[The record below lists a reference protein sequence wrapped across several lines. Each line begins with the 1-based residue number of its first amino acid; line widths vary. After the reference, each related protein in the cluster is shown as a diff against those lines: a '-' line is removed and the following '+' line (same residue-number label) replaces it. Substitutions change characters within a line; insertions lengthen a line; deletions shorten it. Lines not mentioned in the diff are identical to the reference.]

1 MLTSIRERAT
11 GWIAWAIVILITIPF
26 ALWGVN
32 SYFSGGTNVNV
43 AKFDGEKIDYQ
54 TYQRALY
61 NERERVRQQYGQ
73 NISADFL
80 SGNILGRQVV
90 NRLANEILLY
100 RYANDQGFRISDEQ
114 LVEAILSSPGFQTE
128 EGKFS
133 RDQYER
139 VLQFSGYSPS
149 QFEEIQR
156 NSAAVQ
162 QIQTGFIES
171 VLPMDDA
178 VDDILKVLKQKR
190 IGEYSVIE
198 PSRFL
203 SESEVSEEEIQAS
216 YDRDKDRYK
225 EEGRVKVQ
233 YIELLLSDFA
243 KNLIPDEE
251 TLRDQYNADT
261 ERYLQ
266 AEQRNVSHILLNT
279 EGDEDAGAND
289 LASQLVE
296 RLRAGEDFGA
306 LAAEYSADVGSAENE
321 GSIGWI
327 GRGATVPEF
336 EAVAFSLKG
345 GETSEPVKT
354 NFGIHIIQ
362 VNEIES
368 EKVKDFEEV
377 RDELVAQV
385 KKERAELEMFETSE
399 ELRNIAYEQPDS
411 LDPAADALGLNL
423 EVSEWFTRTEGAG
436 IAENPAVRSAAFSD
450 EVLQQEFNSD
460 VIQIDDGHLVVLRKN
475 QFQAAEQLE
484 LAEVKAEITEKL
496 LASKSTAIAQGFA
509 EELIK
514 ELKDGGDWNQ
524 VLSEIGLS
532 VTDIPSIDN
541 ESTDPLSFDI
551 AKIVY
556 SAQKPSPEKVVYGG
570 SPVRDGQYM
579 IFRLTDVVSG
589 DTASASEDE
598 RQGIENAIRQRFG
611 VGLFETYVTQLRDG
625 IEIDINDELL

>member
-32 SYFSGGTNVNV
+32 SYFSGSTNVNV
-43 AKFDGEKIDYQ
+43 AEFDGEEIDYQ

-90 NRLANEILLY
+90 NRLANEILIY

-128 EGKFS
+128 DGKFS

-178 VDDILKVLKQKR
+178 VDDILQVLKQKR

-243 KNLIPDEE
+243 KNLTPDEE

-266 AEQRNVSHILLNT
+266 AEQRSVSHILLKT
-279 EGDEDAGAND
+279 EGDEDAGANE
-289 LASQLVE
+289 LASQLIE

-306 LAAEYSADVGSAENE
+306 LAAEYSTDVGSAENE

-336 EAVAFSLKG
+336 EAVAFSLKA

-377 RDELVAQV
+377 RDELVEQV
-385 KKERAELEMFETSE
+385 KRERAELEMFEISE
-399 ELRNIAYEQPDS
+399 ELRNIAYEQPDG

-423 EVSEWFTRTEGAG
+423 EVSEWFTRTEGTG
-436 IAENPAVRSAAFSD
+436 IAENPAVRAAAFSD

-460 VIQIDDGHLVVLRKN
+460 VVQIDDGHLVVLRKN

-484 LAEVKAEITEKL
+484 LAEVKAEIIEKL
-496 LASKSTAIAQGFA
+496 LSSKSTAKALGFA

-524 VLSEIGLS
+524 ILSENGLS
-532 VTDIPSIDN
+532 ATEIPSSDN
-541 ESTDPLSFDI
+541 ESTDPLSFEI

-556 SAQKPSPEKVVYGG
+556 SAEKPSPEKVVYGG
-570 SPVRDGQYM
+570 RLVGDDQYM

-598 RQGIENAIRQRFG
+598 RQGIENAVRQRFG

>member
-43 AKFDGEKIDYQ
+43 AEFDGEEIDYQ

-100 RYANDQGFRISDEQ
+100 RYANDQGIRISDEQ

-128 EGKFS
+128 DGKFS

-243 KNLIPDEE
+243 KNLTPDEE

-266 AEQRNVSHILLNT
+266 AEQRSVSHILLKT
-279 EGDEDAGAND
+279 EGDEDAGANY

-336 EAVAFSLKG
+336 EVVAFSLKV

-377 RDELVAQV
+377 RGELVEQV
-385 KKERAELEMFETSE
+385 KRERAELEMFETSE

-423 EVSEWFTRTEGAG
+423 EVSEWFTRTEGTG
-436 IAENPAVRSAAFSD
+436 IAENPAVRAAAFSD
-450 EVLQQEFNSD
+450 ELLQQEFNSD

-475 QFQAAEQLE
+475 QFQAAEQLQ

-496 LASKSTAIAQGFA
+496 LALKSTAKAQGFA

-524 VLSEIGLS
+524 VLSENGLS
-532 VTDIPSIDN
+532 VTEIPSSDN
-541 ESTDPLSFDI
+541 ESTEPLSFDI

-556 SAQKPSPEKVVYGG
+556 SAEKPSPEKVVYGG
-570 SPVRDGQYM
+570 SPVGDDQYL
-579 IFRLTDVVSG
+579 IFRLADVVSG

-598 RQGIENAIRQRFG
+598 RQGIENAVRQRFG

>member
-32 SYFSGGTNVNV
+32 SYFSGGTNVNI
-43 AKFDGEKIDYQ
+43 AEFDGEEIDYQ

-61 NERERVRQQYGQ
+61 NERDRVRQQYGQ

-114 LVEAILSSPGFQTE
+114 LVEAILSSSGFQTE
-128 EGKFS
+128 DGKFS

-203 SESEVSEEEIQAS
+203 SESQVSEEEIQAS
-216 YDRDKDRYK
+216 YDQDKDQYK

-243 KNLIPDEE
+243 KNLTPDEE

-266 AEQRNVSHILLNT
+266 VEQRSVSHILLKT
-279 EGDEDAGAND
+279 EGDEDAGANE

-296 RLRAGEDFGA
+296 RLRVGEDFGA

-336 EAVAFSLKG
+336 EAVAFLLKV
-345 GETSEPVKT
+345 GETSEPVRT

-362 VNEIES
+362 VNKIEA

-377 RDELVAQV
+377 RDELVEQV
-385 KKERAELEMFETSE
+385 KRDRAELEMFETSE

-411 LDPAADALGLNL
+411 LDPVADALGLKL
-423 EVSEWFTRTEGAG
+423 EVSEWFTRTEGTG
-436 IAENPAVRSAAFSD
+436 IAENPAVRAVAFSD

-475 QFQAAEQLE
+475 EFQAAKQLD

-496 LASKSTAIAQGFA
+496 LALKSTAKAQGFT
-509 EELIK
+509 EGLIK

-524 VLSEIGLS
+524 VLSENGLS
-532 VTDIPSIDN
+532 VTDIPSSDN

-556 SAQKPSPEKVVYGG
+556 SAEKPSPEKVVYGG
-570 SPVRDGQYM
+570 SPVRDGQYL

-598 RQGIENAIRQRFG
+598 RQGIENAIRQRFS

>member
-43 AKFDGEKIDYQ
+43 AEIDGEEIDYQ

-128 EGKFS
+128 DGKFN

-233 YIELLLSDFA
+233 YIELLLLDFA
-243 KNLIPDEE
+243 KNLTPDEE

-266 AEQRNVSHILLNT
+266 AEQRSVSHILLKT
-279 EGDEDAGAND
+279 EGDEDAGANE

-336 EAVAFSLKG
+336 EVVAFSLKA

-368 EKVKDFEEV
+368 EKIKDFEEV
-377 RDELVAQV
+377 RDELVEQV
-385 KKERAELEMFETSE
+385 KRNRAELEMFEISE

-423 EVSEWFTRTEGAG
+423 EVSEWFTRTEGTG
-436 IAENPAVRSAAFSD
+436 IAENPTVRAAAFSD

-475 QFQAAEQLE
+475 EFLAAKQLE
-484 LAEVKAEITEKL
+484 LAEVKAEVTEKL
-496 LASKSTAIAQGFA
+496 LALKSTAKAQGFA

-524 VLSEIGLS
+524 VLSENGLS
-532 VTDIPSIDN
+532 VTDIPSSDN
-541 ESTDPLSFDI
+541 ESTDPLSFAI

-556 SAQKPSPEKVVYGG
+556 STEKPSPEKVVYGG
-570 SPVRDGQYM
+570 SPVGDDQYL

-598 RQGIENAIRQRFG
+598 RQGIENAVRQRFG

>member
-1 MLTSIRERAT
+1 MN
-11 GWIAWAIVILITIPF
+11 IAE
-26 ALWGVN
+26 
-32 SYFSGGTNVNV
+32 
-43 AKFDGEKIDYQ
+43 FDGEEIDYQ

-61 NERERVRQQYGQ
+61 NERDRVRQQYGQ

-128 EGKFS
+128 DGKFS

-190 IGEYSVIE
+190 IGEYSVIK

-216 YDRDKDRYK
+216 YDQDKDQYK

-233 YIELLLSDFA
+233 YIELQLSDFA
-243 KNLIPDEE
+243 KNLTPDEE

-266 AEQRNVSHILLNT
+266 VEQRSVSHILLKT
-279 EGDEDAGAND
+279 EGDEDAGANE

-321 GSIGWI
+321 GSIGLI

-336 EAVAFSLKG
+336 EAVAFSLKV
-345 GETSEPVKT
+345 GETSEPVRT

-362 VNEIES
+362 VNKIEA

-377 RDELVAQV
+377 RDELVEQV
-385 KKERAELEMFETSE
+385 KRERAELEMFETSE

-411 LDPAADALGLNL
+411 LDPVADALGLKL
-423 EVSEWFTRTEGAG
+423 EVSEWFTRTEGTG
-436 IAENPAVRSAAFSD
+436 IAENPAVRAVAFSD

-475 QFQAAEQLE
+475 EFQAAKQLD

-496 LASKSTAIAQGFA
+496 LALKSTAKAQGFT
-509 EELIK
+509 EGLIE

-524 VLSEIGLS
+524 VLSENGLS
-532 VTDIPSIDN
+532 VTDIPSSDN

-556 SAQKPSPEKVVYGG
+556 SAEKPSPEKVVYGG
-570 SPVRDGQYM
+570 SPVRDGQYL

-598 RQGIENAIRQRFG
+598 RQGIENAIRQRFS

>member
-32 SYFSGGTNVNV
+32 SYFTGGTNVNV
-43 AKFDGEKIDYQ
+43 AEFDGEKIDYQ

-243 KNLIPDEE
+243 KNLTPDEE

-266 AEQRNVSHILLNT
+266 AEQRSVSHILLKT
-279 EGDEDAGAND
+279 EGDEDAGANY

-321 GSIGWI
+321 GRIGWI

-336 EAVAFSLKG
+336 EAVAFSLKA
-345 GETSEPVKT
+345 GETSEPVNT

-385 KKERAELEMFETSE
+385 KRERAELEMFETSE

-450 EVLQQEFNSD
+450 EVLQQKFNSD

-496 LASKSTAIAQGFA
+496 LASKSTAKAQGFA

-524 VLSEIGLS
+524 VLSENGLS
-532 VTDIPSIDN
+532 VTDIPSSDN

-556 SAQKPSPEKVVYGG
+556 SAEKPSPEKVVYGG

-589 DTASASEDE
+589 DTVSASEDE

>member
-1 MLTSIRERAT
+1 MLISIRERAT

-32 SYFSGGTNVNV
+32 SYFSGGTTVNV
-43 AKFDGEKIDYQ
+43 AEFDGEEIDYQ

-100 RYANDQGFRISDEQ
+100 RYANDQGIRISDEQ

-128 EGKFS
+128 DGKFS

-171 VLPMDDA
+171 VLSMDNA

-203 SESEVSEEEIQAS
+203 SESEVSEEEIQTS
-216 YDRDKDRYK
+216 YDRDKDQYK

-243 KNLIPDEE
+243 QNLTLDEE

-266 AEQRNVSHILLNT
+266 AEQRRVSHILLKT
-279 EGDEDAGAND
+279 EGDEDAGSNE
-289 LASQLVE
+289 LASQLIE
-296 RLRAGEDFGA
+296 RLRTGEDFGA
-306 LAAEYSADVGSAENE
+306 LAAEYSTDVGSAENE

-336 EAVAFSLKG
+336 EAVAFSLKA

-368 EKVKDFEEV
+368 EKVKDFEEA
-377 RDELVAQV
+377 RDELVEQV
-385 KKERAELEMFETSE
+385 KRERAELEMFETSE

-423 EVSEWFTRTEGAG
+423 EVSEWFTRTEGKG
-436 IAENPAVRSAAFSD
+436 IAGNPAVRAAAFSD

-460 VIQIDDGHLVVLRKN
+460 VIQIDDGYLVVLRKN
-475 QFQAAEQLE
+475 QFQAAEQLQ

-496 LASKSTAIAQGFA
+496 LALKSTEKAQGFA

-524 VLSEIGLS
+524 VLSENGLS
-532 VTDIPSIDN
+532 ATEIPSSDN
-541 ESTDPLSFDI
+541 ESTEPLSFDI

-556 SAQKPSPEKVVYGG
+556 SAEKPSPEEVVYGG
-570 SPVRDGQYM
+570 SPVGDDQYL

-598 RQGIENAIRQRFG
+598 RQGIENAVRQRFG

>member
-1 MLTSIRERAT
+1 MLISIRERAT

-43 AKFDGEKIDYQ
+43 AEFDGEEIDYQ

-73 NISADFL
+73 NVSADFL

-100 RYANDQGFRISDEQ
+100 RNAQDQGFRISDEQ
-114 LVEAILSSPGFQTE
+114 LAAAILSSPGFQTE
-128 EGKFS
+128 DGKFS
-133 RDQYER
+133 RDRYER
-139 VLQFSGYSPS
+139 VLQLSGYSPS

-178 VDDILKVLKQKR
+178 VDNILNVLKQKR

-203 SESEVSEEEIQAS
+203 SESELSEEEIRAS
-216 YDRDKDRYK
+216 YDRDKDQYK

-243 KNLIPDEE
+243 KNLTPDEE
-251 TLRDQYNADT
+251 TLRDLYNAET
-261 ERYLQ
+261 GRYLQ
-266 AEQRNVSHILLNT
+266 TEQRRVSHILLQT
-279 EGDEDAGAND
+279 EGDEDAGSNE
-289 LASQLVE
+289 LASQLIE

-306 LAAEYSADVGSAENE
+306 LAIEYSTDVGSAESE

-327 GRGATVPEF
+327 GRGTTLPEF
-336 EAVAFSLKG
+336 EAVAFSLKA
-345 GETSEPVKT
+345 GEISEPFRT

-362 VNEIES
+362 VNEIET

-377 RDELVAQV
+377 RDELVEQV
-385 KKERAELEMFETSE
+385 NRERAELEMFETSE
-399 ELRNIAYEQPDS
+399 ELRSIAYEQPDS
-411 LDPAADALGLNL
+411 LDSVADTLGLNL
-423 EVSEWFTRTEGAG
+423 EVSEWFTRTEGTG
-436 IAENPAVRSAAFSD
+436 IAEIPAVRATAFSD

-475 QFQAAEQLE
+475 KFQAAEQLE

-496 LASKSTAIAQGFA
+496 LTLKSVAKAQGFA

-524 VLSEIGLS
+524 ILSENGIS
-532 VTDIPSIDN
+532 VTEIPSSDN
-541 ESTDPLSFDI
+541 ESTGPLSFEI
-551 AKIVY
+551 AKFVY
-556 SAQKPSPEKVVYGG
+556 SAEKPSLEKVVYGG
-570 SPVRDGQYM
+570 SPVGDGQYM
-579 IFRLTDVVSG
+579 IFRLTGVVSG

-598 RQGIENAIRQRFG
+598 RRGIENAVRQRFSL
-611 VGLFETYVTQLRDG
+611 GLFETYVTQLRDG

>member
-43 AKFDGEKIDYQ
+43 AEFDGEEIDYQ

-100 RYANDQGFRISDEQ
+100 RYAHDQGFRISDEQ

-128 EGKFS
+128 NGKFS

-171 VLPMDDA
+171 VLPMDNA
-178 VDDILKVLKQKR
+178 VDDILNVLNQKR

-203 SESEVSEEEIQAS
+203 SESVVSEEELRAS
-216 YDRDKDRYK
+216 YDRDKDQYK

-243 KNLIPDEE
+243 KNLTPDEE

-266 AEQRNVSHILLNT
+266 TEQRSVSHILLKT
-279 EGDEDAGAND
+279 EGDEDAGANE
-289 LASQLVE
+289 LASRLIE

-306 LAAEYSADVGSAENE
+306 LAAEYSTDVGSAENE

-336 EAVAFSLKG
+336 EAIAFSLKA

-362 VNEIES
+362 VNEIEA
-368 EKVKDFEEV
+368 ETVKDFEEV
-377 RDELVAQV
+377 RDELVEQV
-385 KKERAELEMFETSE
+385 KRERAELEMFETSE

-411 LDPAADALGLNL
+411 LDSAADALGLNL
-423 EVSEWFTRTEGAG
+423 EVSEWFTRTEGTG
-436 IAENPAVRSAAFSD
+436 IAENPSVRAAAFSN

-475 QFQAAEQLE
+475 QFQTAEQLE

-496 LASKSTAIAQGFA
+496 LALKSTAKAQGFA

-524 VLSEIGLS
+524 VLSENGLS
-532 VTDIPSIDN
+532 VTDIPSSDK

-556 SAQKPSPEKVVYGG
+556 SAEKPSPEKVVYGG
-570 SPVRDGQYM
+570 SPVGDGQYM

-598 RQGIENAIRQRFG
+598 RQGIENAVHQRFG
-611 VGLFETYVTQLRDG
+611 VGLFETHVTQLRDG
-625 IEIDINDELL
+625 IKIDINDELL

>member
-32 SYFSGGTNVNV
+32 SYFSGGTNVNI
-43 AKFDGEKIDYQ
+43 AEFDGEEIDYQ

-61 NERERVRQQYGQ
+61 NERDRVRQQYGQ

-128 EGKFS
+128 DGKFS

-190 IGEYSVIE
+190 IGEYSVIK

-216 YDRDKDRYK
+216 YDQDKDQYK

-233 YIELLLSDFA
+233 YIELQLSDFA
-243 KNLIPDEE
+243 KNLTPDEE

-266 AEQRNVSHILLNT
+266 VEQRSVSHILLKT
-279 EGDEDAGAND
+279 EGDEDAGANE

-336 EAVAFSLKG
+336 EAVAFLLKV
-345 GETSEPVKT
+345 GETSEPVRT

-362 VNEIES
+362 VNKIEA

-377 RDELVAQV
+377 RDELVEQV
-385 KKERAELEMFETSE
+385 KRDRAELEMFETSE

-411 LDPAADALGLNL
+411 LDPVADALGLKL
-423 EVSEWFTRTEGAG
+423 EVSEWFTRTEGTG
-436 IAENPAVRSAAFSD
+436 IAENPAVRAVAFSD

-460 VIQIDDGHLVVLRKN
+460 VIQINDGHLVVLRKN
-475 QFQAAEQLE
+475 EFQAAKQLD

-496 LASKSTAIAQGFA
+496 LALKSTAKAQGFT
-509 EELIK
+509 EGLIK

-524 VLSEIGLS
+524 VLSENGLS
-532 VTDIPSIDN
+532 VTDIPSSDN

-556 SAQKPSPEKVVYGG
+556 SAEKPSPEKVVYGG
-570 SPVRDGQYM
+570 SPVRDGQYL

-598 RQGIENAIRQRFG
+598 RQGIENAIRQRFS

>member
-43 AKFDGEKIDYQ
+43 AEFDGEEIDYQ

-100 RYANDQGFRISDEQ
+100 RYASDQGFRISDEQ

-128 EGKFS
+128 DGKFS

-178 VDDILKVLKQKR
+178 VDDILNVLKQKR

-216 YDRDKDRYK
+216 YDRDKDQYK

-243 KNLIPDEE
+243 QNLTPDEE

-266 AEQRNVSHILLNT
+266 AEQRSVSHILLKT
-279 EGDEDAGAND
+279 EGDEDAESNE
-289 LASQLVE
+289 LASQLIE

-306 LAAEYSADVGSAENE
+306 LAAEYSTDVGSAENE

-336 EAVAFSLKG
+336 EAAAFSLKT
-345 GETSEPVKT
+345 GETSKPVKT
-354 NFGIHIIQ
+354 NFGIHIIR

-377 RDELVAQV
+377 RDELVEQV
-385 KKERAELEMFETSE
+385 KRERAELEMFETSE

-423 EVSEWFTRTEGAG
+423 EVSEWFTRTEGTG
-436 IAENPAVRSAAFSD
+436 IAENPAVRAAAFSD

-460 VIQIDDGHLVVLRKN
+460 VVQIDDDHLVVLRKN

-496 LASKSTAIAQGFA
+496 LASKSTEKTQGFA
-509 EELIK
+509 EDLIK

-524 VLSEIGLS
+524 ILSENGLS
-532 VTDIPSIDN
+532 VTDIPSSDN

-556 SAQKPSPEKVVYGG
+556 SAEKPRPENIVYGG
-570 SPVRDGQYM
+570 SPVGDGQYM

-598 RQGIENAIRQRFG
+598 RQGIENAVRQRFG
-611 VGLFETYVTQLRDG
+611 IGLYETYVTQLRDG